1 MHLVSSIL
9 STVIYVLVT
18 CETITCTSIW
28 NLVHWCAIH
37 SFRLRDNSVH
47 FHECSPLLVGISTKF
62 IYTVKMFEI
71 VFPFNV
77 KDSNV
82 FPCLHNITYNI

>member
-1 MHLVSSIL
+1 M
-9 STVIYVLVT
+9 
-18 CETITCTSIW
+18 
-28 NLVHWCAIH
+28 
-37 SFRLRDNSVH
+37 H
-47 FHECSPLLVGISTKF
+47 FHECSPLLVGISTIF